1 MNKELFNKI
10 EKLIT
15 EIRELE
21 SELEKWDKACG
32 LSISLE
38 MPYPYSS
45 KNCIDPNENLPD
57 NFIVKSGY
65 IDFEYIEK
73 YAKEN
78 IQNKLSKLEK
88 EFEEYCKCYVRR
100 NI

>member
-1 MNKELFNKI
+1 MDKFSEI
-10 EKLIT
+10 EKLII

-32 LSISLE
+32 LRISLE

-45 KNCIDPNENLPD
+45 KNGIDADEDLSPYNT
-57 NFIVKSGY
+57 VKSGY

-78 IQNKLSKLEK
+78 IKNKLSKLEK
-88 EFEEYCKCYVRR
+88 ELLKEIFK
-100 NI
+100 N